1 MNLNIR
7 KYPLVK
13 VRIEGGLGSQILTF
27 SKFLYAKNHL
37 NLPKVS
43 ADYSY
48 FTEPK
53 IEKNHSGL
61 SFWPWS
67 LESYGYKLNE
77 LIQEDTKESKSS
89 RFFKSGQSH
98 ILDSDVWSWLKINPS
113 VFPLDTESL
122 RLTLIS
128 LKISEGYN
136 AIHIRRG
143 DYVRISALITE
154 HSSYLQLLSKIRN
167 SLEKVTLIFSDDDIE
182 QSIQEQY
189 VRILGAQTH
198 FISSSELSDLQTHNL
213 MRNASNLITA
223 NSTFSISA
231 ALLNDVA
238 NSVLS
243 PVRYSSSE
251 KSTSDFI
258 ELGDWFYHS

>member
-1 MNLNIR
+1 MNVNGR
-7 KYPLVK
+7 KYPSEK

-43 ADYSY
+43 ADYTY

-67 LESYGYKLNE
+67 LDSYGYKLNE
-77 LIQEDTKESKSS
+77 LIEQDSRKLKNS
-89 RFFKSGQSH
+89 RFFKSSQTQ
-98 ILDSDVWSWLKINPS
+98 ILDSDVWNWLKINPG
-113 VFPLDTESL
+113 VFPLDTDSL
-122 RLTLIS
+122 RLSLVS
-128 LKISEGYN
+128 LKIPEGYN
-136 AIHIRRG
+136 VIHIRRG

-154 HSSYLQLLSKIRN
+154 HSSYLQLLSRIMN

-182 QSIQEQY
+182 ESIQEQY
-189 VRILGAQTH
+189 VKILGAQTR

-213 MRNASNLITA
+213 MRNATNLITA

-231 ALLNDVA
+231 ALLNGVA
-238 NSVLS
+238 KSVLS
-243 PVRYSSSE
+243 PVSYVASE
-251 KSTSDFI
+251 KNTNGFI
-258 ELGDWFYHS
+258 KMGDWFYHS